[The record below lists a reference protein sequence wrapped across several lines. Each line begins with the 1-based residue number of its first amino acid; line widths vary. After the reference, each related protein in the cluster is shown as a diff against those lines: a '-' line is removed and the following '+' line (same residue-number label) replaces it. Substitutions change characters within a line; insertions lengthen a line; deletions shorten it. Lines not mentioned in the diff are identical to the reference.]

1 MPRHRDC
8 HQRIDV
14 QTAMPQGC
22 KPLLVDVKTCQPY
35 RDPCYGEA
43 SGAPDC
49 GFRSEVPD
57 NFGSDSQE
65 QRGSQLGQLASDRIV
80 VVTIAFRVRIT

>member
-1 MPRHRDC
+1 
-8 HQRIDV
+8 
-14 QTAMPQGC
+14 MPQGC
-22 KPLLVDVKTCQPY
+22 KPLLVDVETCQPY

-49 GFRSEVPD
+49 GFRGEVPD

-65 QRGSQLGQLASDRIV
+65 KRSSQLGQLASDRIV
-80 VVTIAFRVRIT
+80 VVTIAFRVRIS